1 VIRLE
6 DYRYA
11 KVENYPGY
19 KRDLQTGAIIMTDE
33 EALIKSRNLLKK
45 KKREKQELKNL
56 KDDVAEIKTLL
67 STLLNKI
74 GD

>member
-1 VIRLE
+1 LE
-6 DYRYA
+6 DYRYV

-19 KRDLQTGAIIMTDE
+19 KRDLETGAIVNTDE
-33 EALIKSRNLLKK
+33 EALIKSRQILKK
-45 KKREKQELKNL
+45 KRKEKQELEKL
-56 KDDVAEIKTLL
+56 KEDVAEIKELL